1 MTLRRLLHHWTTRLF
16 APDRLLRHKY
26 EAFKELL
33 RYDKRSLELI
43 SELEELGYAGAVTDW
58 AAIPRLISALDWSV
72 GSLIRSLTS
81 MRPGGYKELER
92 RHGQLAAELAAAL
105 PVFAGASEPP
115 YALDMA
121 QAAGQAELV
130 GGKAA
135 ALGRVLQAGL
145 PQPRG
150 FVITTGAFN
159 LFLSHNN
166 LRHRLDELLAEVRL
180 HGTADRLQEISRELT
195 ALIRQAEVPTQIR
208 EAIDER
214 LAELRPA
221 GGSGRWALRSSAV
234 GEDGENSFAGQY
246 VSLLDVAHADIPE
259 VYKEIVAGKYAP
271 QALAYRVRCGLADQE
286 TAMAVIVMEMIEAK
300 TSGVMYTREKAAET
314 AGDFLAVYA
323 VAGAGAR
330 LVDGS
335 AEPEVFRF
343 PKGMGLHQDSGNSTP
358 ARLAEWGLRLEELFG
373 GPQDIEWCEGLQG
386 NCFILQCRPLQMFDE
401 ETGDAE
407 PEPPEPELQPLISG
421 GTIASPGV
429 GSGRVFILDHEAQLV
444 DVPDGSV
451 LVSPTLPP
459 SFAGILERLR
469 AVVAEG
475 GSRASHFAS
484 VAREYGLPVIVGLH
498 GARSTL
504 AQGETVTVDAGRG
517 MINSGARQLPE
528 SRKKRIP
535 PTPFSD
541 RLTTLLRLISPLHLL
556 DPAAP
561 EFSQENC
568 GSMHDLV
575 RFAHEKGMA
584 EMFSLI
590 GPSGR
595 EMSGGKRL
603 EGDLPLTL
611 YVLDLGEGLEPAA
624 AAKKVIDP
632 ADIASPLMRASWAGL
647 ANPTVAWH
655 EGLAVLDWEEADRLS
670 GGIVGLKST
679 VFGSY
684 AAVAREYLHLVL
696 RFGYHFAV
704 LDAYGGADPEANY
717 ITFRFKGGGG
727 NFANRLLRVRLI
739 ERILTWAGFTVAT
752 RGDLLDAGFQRRPLA
767 EILGRLTLLGILQ
780 GKCRL
785 LDMSLSEGTQLD
797 EMVESFQAVLGR
809 YLNSR
814 SDQEGE

>member
-1 MTLRRLLHHWTTRLF
+1 MTLRRLLHHWTERLF

-43 SELEELGYAGAVTDW
+43 SELEELGYAGAMTDW

-81 MRPGGYKELER
+81 MWPGGYKELER
-92 RHGQLAAELAAAL
+92 RHGELAAELAAAL
-105 PVFAGASEPP
+105 PVFAAASEPP

-121 QAAGQAELV
+121 QAAGQAEMV

-150 FVITTGAFN
+150 FVVTTRAFN
-159 LFLSHNN
+159 LFLAQNN

-180 HGTADRLQEISRELT
+180 PGSANRLQEISHEMT
-195 ALIRQAEVPTQIR
+195 AMIRQAEVPAQVR
-208 EAIDER
+208 EAIGER
-214 LAELRPA
+214 LAELRFA

-246 VSLLDVAHADIPE
+246 VSLLGVAHADIQE
-259 VYKEIVAGKYAP
+259 MYKEILAGKYAP

-300 TSGVMYTREKAAET
+300 TSGVMYTREKAAEA
-314 AGDFLAVYA
+314 AGDTLTVYA
-323 VAGAGAR
+323 VAGTGGR

-335 AEPEVFRF
+335 AEPEVYRF
-343 PKGMGLHQDSGNSTP
+343 PREMGLHQDSGMST
-358 ARLAEWGLRLEELFG
+358 AVRLAEWGLQLEELFG
-373 GPQDIEWCEGLQG
+373 GPQDIEWCEDLQG
-386 NCFILQCRPLQMFDE
+386 NCYLLQCRPLQIFNE
-401 ETGDAE
+401 KTEDAE
-407 PEPPEPELQPLISG
+407 PETDEPDLQPLVSG
-421 GTIASPGV
+421 GTTASPGIAA
-429 GSGRVFILDHEAQLV
+429 GRVFILDNEAQLA
-444 DVPDGSV
+444 DVPNGSV
-451 LVSPTLPP
+451 LVSATLPP

-484 VAREYGLPVIVGLH
+484 VAREYRLPVIAGLH
-498 GARSTL
+498 GVRSTL
-504 AQGETVTVDAGRG
+504 APGETVTVDAGRG
-517 MINSGARQLPE
+517 AVYQGAQELPE
-528 SRKKRIP
+528 SRKKIP
-535 PTPFSD
+535 TTPFSN
-541 RLTTLLRLISPLHLL
+541 RLTALLQLISPLHLL

-561 EFSQENC
+561 EFSPQNC

-595 EMSGGKRL
+595 EMTGGKRL
-603 EGDLPLTL
+603 EGDLPLTMH
-611 YVLDLGEGLEPAA
+611 VLDLGEGLEPAA
-624 AAKKVIDP
+624 AAKKVIGP

-647 ANPTVAWH
+647 THPDVAWP

-670 GGIVGLKST
+670 GGIVSLKSA

-684 AAVAREYLHLVL
+684 AAVAKEYLHLVL

-704 LDAYGGADPEANY
+704 LDAYGGDDPEANY
-717 ITFRFKGGGG
+717 INFRFKGGGG
-727 NFANRLLRVRLI
+727 NFENRLFRVRLI
-739 ERILTWAGFTVAT
+739 ERILTWAGFTVTT
-752 RGDLLDAGFQRRPLA
+752 RGDLLDAGFQRRSLV
-767 EILGRLTLLGILQ
+767 EILGRLTMLGILQ

-785 LDMSLSEGTQLD
+785 LDMTLSDTAQVEEMAESL
-797 EMVESFQAVLGR
+797 QAILRNIRTEVR
-809 YLNSR
+809 
-814 SDQEGE
+814 

>member
-33 RYDKRSLELI
+33 RHDKRSLELI
-43 SELEELGYAGAVTDW
+43 SELEELGHAGAVADW
-58 AAIPRLISALDWSV
+58 AAITRLISALDWSV
-72 GSLIRSLTS
+72 GSLIRSLAS
-81 MRPGGYKELER
+81 MQPGGYKELER
-92 RHGQLAAELAAAL
+92 RYGELSAEIAAAL
-105 PVFAGASEPP
+105 PLFAASSEPP

-121 QAAGQAELV
+121 QAAGQVEMV

-159 LFLSHNN
+159 LFLAHNN

-180 HGTADRLQEISRELT
+180 YDPASRLQEISREMT
-195 ALIRQAEVPTQIR
+195 AMVHQAEVPAQVR
-208 EAIDER
+208 EAIGEG
-214 LAELRPA
+214 LAELQSG

-246 VSLLDVAHADIPE
+246 VSLLGVAPADIPE
-259 VYKEIVAGKYAP
+259 MYKEILSSKYAP

-286 TAMAVIVMEMIEAK
+286 TAMAVIVMEMIDAK
-300 TSGVMYTREKAAET
+300 TSGVMYTREKTDEAA
-314 AGDFLAVYA
+314 ADSLAVYA
-323 VAGAGAR
+323 VTGTGGR

-343 PKGMGLHQDSGNSTP
+343 PREQGLRQDSGMSM
-358 ARLAEWGLRLEELFG
+358 AVRLAEWGLRLEELFG
-373 GPQDIEWCEGLQG
+373 GPQDIEWCEDLQD
-386 NCFILQCRPLQMFDE
+386 NCYILQCRPLQMFDE
-401 ETGDAE
+401 RTGDAE
-407 PEPPEPELQPLISG
+407 PETSEPDLQPLISG
-421 GTIASPGV
+421 GTTASPGIAA
-429 GSGRVFILDHEAQLV
+429 GRVFILDNGAQLA
-444 DVPDGSV
+444 DVPNGAV

-484 VAREYGLPVIVGLH
+484 VAREYGLPVIAGLH
-498 GARSTL
+498 GARSKL
-504 AQGETVTVDAGRG
+504 APGETVTVDAGRG
-517 MINSGARQLPE
+517 AVYPGGRELPAGG
-528 SRKKRIP
+528 KREIP
-535 PTPFSD
+535 PTPFSN
-541 RLTTLLRLISPLHLL
+541 RLTALLQLISPLHLL

-561 EFSQENC
+561 EFSPENC

-603 EGDLPLTL
+603 EGDLPLTM
-611 YVLDLGEGLEPAA
+611 YVLDLGEGLAPAV
-624 AAKKVIDP
+624 AAKKVVGP

-647 ANPTVAWH
+647 THPAVAWP

-670 GGIVGLKST
+670 GGIVSLKSA

-717 ITFRFKGGGG
+717 INFRFKGGGG
-727 NFANRLLRVRLI
+727 NYENRLFRVRLI
-739 ERILTWAGFTVAT
+739 ERILTWAGFNVAT

-767 EILGRLTLLGILQ
+767 EILGRLTMLGILQ

-785 LDMSLSEGTQLD
+785 LDMALSDSDQVEEMAESL
-797 EMVESFQAVLGR
+797 QAILGR
-809 YLNSR
+809 YLER
-814 SDQEGE
+814 D